1 MNFPYSDEYM
11 TYDYK
16 THRYVLTKKCMLEKY
31 NENLQVKFKNEKD
44 VEPFLRQVSTE
55 IYSYIHSHNINT
67 KMQDYILAKTES
79 GREIIQEAME
89 QQALYMLTVG
99 IISRSLDPT
108 HRALRIDETAN
119 DTLLRDIPEI
129 GTTIL
134 YAGNLCYRSCDNSE
148 W

>member
-1 MNFPYSDEYM
+1 M

-31 NENLQVKFKNEKD
+31 NENLQVKFKDERD
-44 VEPFLRQVSTE
+44 IEPFLRQVSTE
-55 IYSYIHSHNINT
+55 IYSYIHSHNMNT

-79 GREIIQEAME
+79 GREIIKEALE

-99 IISRSLDPT
+99 IISRSVDPT
-108 HRALRIDETAN
+108 HRALRIDENAN
-119 DTLLRDIPEI
+119 DALLRDIPEI

-134 YAGNLCYRSCDNSE
+134 YTGTLYFCSPDITE

>member
-1 MNFPYSDEYM
+1 MNYPYSDEYM

-16 THRYVLTKKCMLEKY
+16 THRYVITKKDLLENF
-31 NENLQVKFKNEKD
+31 NENLQSKFKDGKD

-55 IYSYIHSHNINT
+55 IYSYIHSHNMNT
-67 KMQDYILAKTES
+67 KMQDYIVAKTES

-99 IISRSLDPT
+99 IISRSLDKE
-108 HRALRIDETAN
+108 HRALRIDENAN
-119 DTLLRDIPEI
+119 DALLRDIPEI

-134 YAGNLCYRSCDNSE
+134 YTGTLFYKSPDETE

>member
-1 MNFPYSDEYM
+1 M

-16 THRYVLTKKCMLEKY
+16 THRYVLTKKDLLDNF
-31 NENLQVKFKNEKD
+31 NENLQAKFKDERD
-44 VEPFLRQVSTE
+44 IEPFLRQVSTE
-55 IYSYIHSHNINT
+55 IYSYIHSHNMNT

-79 GREIIQEAME
+79 GREIIKEALE

-108 HRALRIDETAN
+108 HRALRIDENAN
-119 DTLLRDIPEI
+119 DALLRDIPEI

-134 YAGNLCYRSCDNSE
+134 YTGTLCFCSPDITE